1 MVKARAFTALV
12 IASTLTGSAMAGS
25 AGTRALAPRTVNR
38 VSAAYHVAQID
49 GTSTIVRGTGHRLIF
64 ALRTLRS
71 LGLVDALTIFD
82 DYQLY
87 GIEDGPDPFGAKDKG
102 IKGPTV
108 PPSVR

>member
-1 MVKARAFTALV
+1 
-12 IASTLTGSAMAGS
+12 
-25 AGTRALAPRTVNR
+25 
-38 VSAAYHVAQID
+38 
-49 GTSTIVRGTGHRLIF
+49 
-64 ALRTLRS
+64 LRS